1 MSEAMAIP
9 LVGGASR
16 LRHIENI
23 YTSINGGRSMNFS
36 IEQWGEIKFH
46 FETMFHGLGE
56 VETSEEQLRFTSIE
70 PFVATGILLS
80 RQGKMAANMP
90 LHNLDSTFHHV
101 RFDDMLEAVTLIG
114 DGFNYTYRIPR
125 ELLPLRQTDNFQ

>member
-1 MSEAMAIP
+1 MVIP

-23 YTSINGGRSMNFS
+23 YTSINDGRSMNFS
-36 IEQWGEIKFH
+36 IEQWGQIKFH

-56 VETSEEQLRFTSIE
+56 VETSEEQLSFTSIE
-70 PFVATGILLS
+70 PYVATGISLS

-90 LHNLDSTFHHV
+90 LHNLDSAFHHV
-101 RFDDMLEAVTLIG
+101 QFDDMLEALTLIG
-114 DGFNYTYRIPR
+114 DGFNYTYRIPK
-125 ELLPLRQTDNFQ
+125 ELLPLRQTENFE

>member
-1 MSEAMAIP
+1 MSEAMVIP

-23 YTSINGGRSMNFS
+23 YTSINDGRSMNIS
-36 IEQWGEIKFH
+36 IEEWDEIRIH
-46 FETMFHGLGE
+46 FETMFHGLGK

-70 PFVATGILLS
+70 PYVATGISLS

-101 RFDDMLEAVTLIG
+101 RFDDVLEALTLIG
-114 DGFNYTYRIPR
+114 DGFNYTYRIPD
-125 ELLPLRQTDNFQ
+125 EILAIKSDSD

>member
-1 MSEAMAIP
+1 MSEAMVIP
-9 LVGGASR
+9 LVGGASS

-23 YTSINGGRSMNFS
+23 YTSINDGRNMNFS
-36 IEQWGEIKFH
+36 IEQWGQIKIH

-70 PFVATGILLS
+70 PYVATGISLS

-90 LHNLDSTFHHV
+90 LHNLDSTFN
-101 RFDDMLEAVTLIG
+101 RIQFGNSLDSLTLIG
-114 DGFNYTYRIPR
+114 DGFHYTYRIPD
-125 ELLPLRQTDNFQ
+125 EILAIKSD